1 MEKFF
6 ESALN
11 LVKSDV
17 GIVAIVLIVA
27 IMFAI
32 IIMSKRKKIKDSFSK
47 NIGGEIDVKAKES
60 TDGVTIDNSVNGNVN
75 SKINIEL

>member
-17 GIVAIVLIVA
+17 GIVTIVLIVA

-32 IIMSKRKKIKDSFSK
+32 ITMSKRKKVTDSFSQ
-47 NIGGEIDVKAKES
+47 NIGGEIDVKAKEP
-60 TDGVTIDNSVNGNVN
+60 TDGVTIDNSGNGNVN